1 MSRLSAKPVQQRGSV
16 LLIVMWTAVLLT
28 ILVTAMA
35 SKVRLSART
44 AFNNQLAADDYTQ
57 MMSALHSAEMEIL
70 LERMS
75 PPIDAPIETD
85 SEGAILD
92 RSLRFDG
99 RPLRLSY
106 PTPDDM
112 VVRIIN
118 HSGMINLNRIPRASM
133 QLLIEKRLQ
142 DITGE
147 EADPEEVQNLL
158 AAWTD
163 WTDLNDLEG
172 INGAER
178 DYYEALD
185 PPYLPRNNPELD
197 SVNELLHVRGFA
209 ELFEG
214 VDLESAFTIYG
225 NNRQLNIN
233 VATREALSLLPG
245 LTPALIDDLLAV
257 RAVDSMTNRGEI
269 GEVIPFENLTELSPW
284 LSNETSDFYT
294 LYVYRRP
301 EPDAQ
306 SEEPDNSVNSTNA
319 QDRQRN
325 ASAFDPENYPRK
337 MPLMNESRVGDGTEA
352 SSQSNAES
360 LAQNAALRRAEDPWE
375 IAPGIG
381 RQALS
386 AVVEFTG
393 GDSPPRVY
401 QINPYATL
409 PKF

>member
-1 MSRLSAKPVQQRGSV
+1 MRKRQQQSGSV
-16 LLIVMWTAVLLT
+16 LLIVLWTAVLLT

-57 MMSALHSAEMEIL
+57 MMSALNSAEMDIL

-75 PPIDAPIETD
+75 SPLDAPIETN
-85 SEGAILD
+85 SEGELLD

-106 PTPDDM
+106 PTPDGM

-147 EADPEEVQNLL
+147 EADAEEVQDLL

-178 DYYEALD
+178 EFYEALD

-197 SVNELLHVRGFA
+197 SIYELHHIRGFA

-214 VDLESAFTIYG
+214 IDLDAAFTIYG
-225 NNRQLNIN
+225 NSRQVNLNL
-233 VATREALSLLPG
+233 ATREAMLLLPG
-245 LTPALIDDLLAV
+245 LTPDLIEELRGV
-257 RAVDSMTNRGEI
+257 RAVDTFSNRGEI

-294 LYVYRRP
+294 IYVYRRP
-301 EPDAQ
+301 ASVAQVEP
-306 SEEPDNSVNSTNA
+306 NA
-319 QDRQRN
+319 RASDRRRN
-325 ASAFDPENYPRK
+325 AAEFDPQDYTLEV
-337 MPLMNESRVGDGTEA
+337 PLMNESRVGDGTVA
-352 SSQSNAES
+352 SSEANAEA
-360 LAQNAALRRAEDPWE
+360 LAESAALLRDEDPWE
-375 IAPGIG
+375 VAPGIG
-381 RQALS
+381 RQAFS

-393 GDSPPRVY
+393 GDSPPRIY

>member
-1 MSRLSAKPVQQRGSV
+1 MSRLSAKAVQQRGSV

-85 SEGAILD
+85 SEGEILD

-257 RAVDSMTNRGEI
+257 RTIDSFSNRGEI

-301 EPDAQ
+301 EPDPQ
-306 SEEPDNSVNSTNA
+306 SEEPDNLVNLTNA
-319 QDRQRN
+319 RDRQRD
-325 ASAFDPENYPRK
+325 AFAFDPANYPRK
-337 MPLMNESRVGDGTEA
+337 VPLMNESRVGDGTEA

-360 LAQNAALRRAEDPWE
+360 LAQNAALLRAEDPWE

>member
-1 MSRLSAKPVQQRGSV
+1 
-16 LLIVMWTAVLLT
+16 
-28 ILVTAMA
+28 
-35 SKVRLSART
+35 
-44 AFNNQLAADDYTQ
+44 
-57 MMSALHSAEMEIL
+57 MMSALNSAEMDIL

-75 PPIDAPIETD
+75 PPLDTPIETN
-85 SEGAILD
+85 SEGELLD

-106 PTPDDM
+106 PTPDSI
-112 VVRIIN
+112 VVRILN

-147 EADPEEVQNLL
+147 EADAEEVQYLL

-178 DYYEALD
+178 EYYEALD
-185 PPYLPRNNPELD
+185 PPYSPRNNPELD
-197 SVNELLHVRGFA
+197 SVDELLSIRGFA
-209 ELFEG
+209 DLFEG
-214 VDLESAFTIYG
+214 IDLDSAFTIYG
-225 NNRQLNIN
+225 NNRQVNLNL
-233 VATREALSLLPG
+233 ATREAMLLLPG
-245 LTPALIDDLLAV
+245 LTPNLIDDLRAV
-257 RAVDSMTNRGEI
+257 RARDTFSNRGEI

-294 LYVYRRP
+294 IYVYRRP
-301 EPDAQ
+301 APATLTKTTARA
-306 SEEPDNSVNSTNA
+306 SN
-319 QDRQRN
+319 RQRD
-325 ASAFDPENYPRK
+325 AFEFAPQDYPLEV
-337 MPLMNESRVGDGTEA
+337 PFMNESRVGDGTVA
-352 SSQSNAES
+352 SSEANVEALAES
-360 LAQNAALRRAEDPWE
+360 AALLRDEDPWE

-381 RQALS
+381 RQAFS

-401 QINPYATL
+401 QINPYTTL

>member
-1 MSRLSAKPVQQRGSV
+1 MSRLSAKAVQQRGSV

-257 RAVDSMTNRGEI
+257 RTIDSFSNRGEI

-301 EPDAQ
+301 EPDPQ
-306 SEEPDNSVNSTNA
+306 SEEPDNLVNLTNA
-319 QDRQRN
+319 RDRQRD
-325 ASAFDPENYPRK
+325 AFAFDPANYPRK
-337 MPLMNESRVGDGTEA
+337 VPLMNESRVGDGTEA

-360 LAQNAALRRAEDPWE
+360 LAQNAALLRAEDPWE